1 MMERVGK
8 AIRVEFCGERR
19 LFLYSLRVARDVMQR
34 TDAEAENGGDEIGD
48 IAFVAHRMMEA
59 GARYAKAND
68 YENPEPLTEEQVLD
82 LCDMEDYGIIAEIIK
97 TATRIG
103 KKTEIAA
110 VDGDGGENGE
120 EKNAQG
126 AKPEN

>member
-8 AIRVEFCGERR
+8 AIRVEFCGEKR

-34 TDAEAENGGDEIGD
+34 TDAETENGGDEIGD

-59 GARYAKAND
+59 GARYAKANG
-68 YENPEPLTEEQVLD
+68 YENPDPLTEEQVLD

-103 KKTEIAA
+103 KKTEIASA
-110 VDGDGGENGE
+110 DGDGSD

>member
-1 MMERVGK
+1 MMEKVGK
-8 AIRVEFCGERR
+8 AIRAEFCGEKR

-34 TDAEAENGGDEIGD
+34 TDAETENGGDEIGD

-68 YENPEPLTEEQVLD
+68 YENPTPMTEEQILD
-82 LCDMEDYGIIAEIIK
+82 FCDMKDYGTIAEIIRM
-97 TATRIG
+97 ATRVG
-103 KKTEIAA
+103 TKTEVASA
-110 VDGDGGENGE
+110 DGDGSD

>member
-8 AIRVEFCGERR
+8 AIRVEFCGEKR
-19 LFLYSLRVARDVMQR
+19 LFMYSLRVASDVLNRDD
-34 TDAEAENGGDEIGD
+34 TNTDEISD
-48 IAFVAHRMMEA
+48 VAFAASRMMEA
-59 GARYAKAND
+59 GARYAKANG
-68 YENPEPLTEEQVLD
+68 YENPDPLTEEQVLD